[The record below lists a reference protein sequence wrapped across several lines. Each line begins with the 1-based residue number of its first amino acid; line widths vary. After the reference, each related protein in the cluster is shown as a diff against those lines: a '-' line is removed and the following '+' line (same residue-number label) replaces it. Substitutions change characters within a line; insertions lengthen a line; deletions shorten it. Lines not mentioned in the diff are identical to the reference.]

1 MRSQSLM
8 GSLCQGGAF
17 SQVGQCAVFLGG
29 ARGCGVTGELAGG
42 APRPEWVSRVTSVQ
56 YMQFMHPCIQQW
68 GYQCPIYA
76 IYAPLHPTIGLPV
89 SNICNICT
97 PASNNRCPIYAVYAP
112 LHTAIGLPVFDICIY
127 AFTSIAFRL

>member
-1 MRSQSLM
+1 MTVRSQSLM

-56 YMQFMHPCIQQW
+56 YMQFMHPASNNGVTSVQYMQYMHPCIQQ
-68 GYQCPIYA
+68 
-76 IYAPLHPTIGLPV
+76 
-89 SNICNICT
+89 
-97 PASNNRCPIYAVYAP
+97 
-112 LHTAIGLPVFDICIY
+112 
-127 AFTSIAFRL
+127 